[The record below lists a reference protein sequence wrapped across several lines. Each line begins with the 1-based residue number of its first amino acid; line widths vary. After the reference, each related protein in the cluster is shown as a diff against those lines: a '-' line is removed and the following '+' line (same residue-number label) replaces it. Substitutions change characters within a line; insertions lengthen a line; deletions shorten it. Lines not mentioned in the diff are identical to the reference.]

1 MFQID
6 INKIFSKES
15 LLVALLVAILIFC
28 FLNWRQSHNHL
39 PSKIDGL
46 QKEMDRKFD
55 EINHKMDRRFDEVNR
70 RFDEINRRFDKI
82 YELLL
87 EKKKIKI

>member
-15 LLVALLVAILIFC
+15 LLVALWVAILIFC

-46 QKEMDRKFD
+46 QKR
-55 EINHKMDRRFDEVNR
+55 NGS
-70 RFDEINRRFDKI
+70 
-82 YELLL
+82 
-87 EKKKIKI
+87 

>member
-6 INKIFSKES
+6 ISKLFSKEN
-15 LLVALLVAILIFC
+15 LLVALWVAILIFC

-46 QKEMDRKFD
+46 QKEMDR
-55 EINHKMDRRFDEVNR
+55 RFDEVNR
-70 RFDEINRRFDKI
+70 RFDKN
-82 YELLL
+82 L
-87 EKKKIKI
+87 

>member
-28 FLNWRQSHNHL
+28 FLNWRQSYNHL

-55 EINHKMDRRFDEVNR
+55 EVNRRFDEINR

-82 YELLL
+82 YELPL
-87 EKKKIKI
+87 EKKK